1 MIKDVE
7 GAQVQRQS
15 IWVKEI
21 VQLSFKGVEQDLIQS
36 RLKLKLPSFT
46 PVIDRE
52 KLHCSSLV

>member
-1 MIKDVE
+1 VIKDVE

-15 IWVKEI
+15 IWVEEI
-21 VQLSFKGVEQDLIQS
+21 VQLSFKRVEQDLIQS

>member
-21 VQLSFKGVEQDLIQS
+21 VQLSFKRVEQDLIQS